1 MIKVIFLDWLFWLYV
16 IILWGYKT
24 LNYEVQQS
32 ILCVLVYISLW
43 LWFLCMSRLLYIGFI
58 CMSRLLLWTL
68 FMSRVLYMWNVRSS
82 INDRLKISCKKS
94 ILWEIKQRLI
104 YSSNIM
110 QKKYFP
116 WYSFHKKNS

>member
-58 CMSRLLLWTL
+58 CMSRLLLWTI
-68 FMSRVLYMWNVRSS
+68 FMSRVLYMWNVTSS
-82 INDRLKISCKKS
+82 IK
-94 ILWEIKQRLI
+94 W
-104 YSSNIM
+104 
-110 QKKYFP
+110 
-116 WYSFHKKNS
+116 